1 MSLATLGTVSEGPQL
16 KMRRL
21 KVKDAEKMETGNLHY
36 GVIFLGGSWEEAI
49 TRWGEWISEG
59 LFSLKWES

>member
-1 MSLATLGTVSEGPQL
+1 MSPATVMGVVSEGPQL

-36 GVIFLGGSWEEAI
+36 GVIFPGGSWEEAI
-49 TRWGEWISEG
+49 TRWEG
-59 LFSLKWES
+59 GFQRDCSL